1 MENEQIAKRA
11 FWLAYQASPVMGMGI
26 LQKRDDATEETIWAD
41 VHREGTNSADGDYV
55 FGRMMKLGISWTQD
69 TIEVNRGREP
79 RADYQGWAGKYKNSA
94 DLLEAAMGSLTEP
107 VKA

>member
-1 MENEQIAKRA
+1 MENEKIAKRA

-26 LQKRDDATEETIWAD
+26 LQARNDVTEETVWED
-41 VHREGTNSADGDYV
+41 VHEAGSNSADGDYV
-55 FGRMMKLGISWTQD
+55 FGRMMKLGISWTPS

-79 RADYQGWAGKYKNSA
+79 RGDYQGWAGTYRNSA
-94 DLLEAAMGSLTEP
+94 DLLEAAMESLTEP